1 MKELLTI
8 TEVVEIAGVS
18 ARNIKK
24 WEEAG
29 MVTKAKRDK
38 KGRRVYGQKDIARL
52 RELHLAT
59 LFS

>member
-8 TEVVEIAGVS
+8 TEVVEITGVS

-38 KGRRVYGQKDIARL
+38 KGRRVYGQKDIAML
-52 RELHLAT
+52 RELH
-59 LFS
+59 